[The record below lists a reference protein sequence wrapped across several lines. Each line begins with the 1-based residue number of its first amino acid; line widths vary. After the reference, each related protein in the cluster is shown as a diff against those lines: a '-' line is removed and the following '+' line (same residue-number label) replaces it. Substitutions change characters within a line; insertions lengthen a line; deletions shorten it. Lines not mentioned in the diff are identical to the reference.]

1 MQLEVQYR
9 LLREI
14 KDEIS
19 RLNEA
24 AGETRFNPWLTS
36 ELGELVNDMDK
47 ELYAEKVKE
56 NIYKYS

>member
-1 MQLEVQYR
+1 MQLEEQYR

-24 AGETRFNPWLTS
+24 AGKTRFNPWLTS
-36 ELGELVNDMDK
+36 ELGDLIGDMDK
-47 ELYAEKVKE
+47 ELYEEKVKE

>member
-1 MQLEVQYR
+1 MQLEEQYR

-36 ELGELVNDMDK
+36 ELGELIGDMDK
-47 ELYAEKVKE
+47 ELYEEKVKE
-56 NIYKYS
+56 NSG

>member
-1 MQLEVQYR
+1 MQLEEQYR

-19 RLNEA
+19 RLNQA
-24 AGETRFNPWLTS
+24 AGETRFNPALTS
-36 ELGELVNDMDK
+36 ELGELIGDMDK
-47 ELYAEKVKE
+47 ELYEEKVKE